1 MLHSNS
7 RALHNDNW
15 FGRSGSISNRK
26 KISKKQD
33 ILQYYME
40 LRWHPALLCR
50 VITVWSWI
58 QMSNKKVLVRQWLR
72 RNEDSILESSIK
84 TSKNE
89 KIYAA
94 IYTKENPSGTFIM
107 SNGNKWG
114 ISYIVRLSSDHPR
127 ISQWHIRRHS
137 NAWRVKSL
145 CSWWKRIQVRPWCFG
160 RECIQETWLNWLS
173 IVCAIISIAGEEK
186 AS

>member
-1 MLHSNS
+1 
-7 RALHNDNW
+7 
-15 FGRSGSISNRK
+15 
-26 KISKKQD
+26 
-33 ILQYYME
+33 
-40 LRWHPALLCR
+40 
-50 VITVWSWI
+50 
-58 QMSNKKVLVRQWLR
+58 LR

-127 ISQWHIRRHS
+127 ISQ
-137 NAWRVKSL
+137 
-145 CSWWKRIQVRPWCFG
+145 
-160 RECIQETWLNWLS
+160 
-173 IVCAIISIAGEEK
+173 
-186 AS
+186 